1 MEVTTV
7 FLFSFMLSATTSTK
21 GKKKLKYS
29 TELFKRL
36 TTSFHETKVTASR
49 ENANCNSSHHVQERR
64 AMLEASAL
72 QGEHQTKGW
81 PMPEEQIVKQYTR
94 STAPASHYGTQGR
107 KE

>member
-21 GKKKLKYS
+21 GKKKLRYS

-64 AMLEASAL
+64 TMLKASAL
-72 QGEHQTKGW
+72 QGGARRKAD
-81 PMPEEQIVKQYTR
+81 PCRR
-94 STAPASHYGTQGR
+94 S
-107 KE
+107 K

>member
-1 MEVTTV
+1 MHSAAGWLSWYRKIKDALSCRVAIMEVTTV

-64 AMLEASAL
+64 ARLEASAL
-72 QGEHQTKGW
+72 QGERQTKG
-81 PMPEEQIVKQYTR
+81 
-94 STAPASHYGTQGR
+94 
-107 KE
+107 